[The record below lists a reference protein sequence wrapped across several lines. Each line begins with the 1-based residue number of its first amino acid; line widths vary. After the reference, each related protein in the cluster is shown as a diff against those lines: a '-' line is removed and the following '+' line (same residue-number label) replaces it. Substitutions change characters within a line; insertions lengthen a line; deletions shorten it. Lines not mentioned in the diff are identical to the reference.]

1 MSPFLDHFVHYIAVL
16 VFAGLLVW
24 AAISDLR
31 EFLIPNSVSIA
42 IVALY
47 PAHVLASAQPVDWV
61 GGLIVCAIVLVAGIV
76 LFTMGIAG
84 GGDVKLL
91 AATAL
96 WAGPELVLHFLLL
109 TAIAGGVL
117 SVVKLGQLRLARARQ
132 SDSPEPSEPLKQ
144 NVPYGLAIVASGLFV
159 AGRLIAG

>member
-1 MSPFLDHFVHYIAVL
+1 MSPLLDQLVHYVTVL
-16 VFAGLLVW
+16 IFSGLLVW
-24 AAISDLR
+24 AAVTDLR
-31 EFLIPNSVSIA
+31 EFLIPNRISVA

-61 GGLIVCAIVLVAGIV
+61 GALIACGIV
-76 LFTMGIAG
+76 FAVGFALFALRITG

-96 WAGPELVLHFLLL
+96 WAGPDLVTPFLLV
-109 TAIAGGVL
+109 TAVAGGVL
-117 SVVKLGQLRLARARQ
+117 ALVKLGQLRLAHARQ
-132 SDSPEPSEPLKQ
+132 GDSAQTSEPLKQ

-159 AGRLIAG
+159 AGKLVAG

>member
-1 MSPFLDHFVHYIAVL
+1 MSPFLDQFVHYVTVL
-16 VFAGLLVW
+16 IFSGLLVW
-24 AAISDLR
+24 AAVTDLR
-31 EFLIPNSVSIA
+31 EFLIPNRISVA

-61 GGLIVCAIVLVAGIV
+61 GALIACGIV
-76 LFTMGIAG
+76 FAVGFALFALRITG

-96 WAGPELVLHFLLL
+96 WAGPDLVMPFLLV
-109 TAIAGGVL
+109 TAVAGGVL
-117 SVVKLGQLRLARARQ
+117 ALVKLGQLRLARARQ
-132 SDSPEPSEPLKQ
+132 GDSAQTSEPLKQ

-159 AGRLIAG
+159 AGKLVAG